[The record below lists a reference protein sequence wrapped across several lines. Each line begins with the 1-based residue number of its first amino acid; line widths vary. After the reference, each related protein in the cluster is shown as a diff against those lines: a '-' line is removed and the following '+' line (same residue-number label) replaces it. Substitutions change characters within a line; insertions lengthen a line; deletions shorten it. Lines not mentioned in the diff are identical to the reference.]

1 MWGPELELRPHD
13 SKALILPQ
21 QACQLQAVWEESSNR
36 VSFQKA
42 LRIPP
47 PPGMQLKFCI
57 VMGSCRGA
65 SLLAGSEFK
74 GSSKYKKN
82 GYWSFPGMMLVTL
95 MSATRSARNI
105 TAAGSSPGASHH
117 QHPKHPHSSSLPPPW
132 LSHSHKPACC
142 STAGSNNKD
151 LCELPFTPHTRVT
164 PLTVGK
170 AQ

>member
-1 MWGPELELRPHD
+1 M
-13 SKALILPQ
+13 
-21 QACQLQAVWEESSNR
+21 
-36 VSFQKA
+36 SFQKA

-74 GSSKYKKN
+74 GSSKHKKY
-82 GYWSFPGMMLVTL
+82 GYWSFPGMMLATL
-95 MSATRSARNI
+95 MSATRSTRNTT

-117 QHPKHPHSSSLPPPW
+117 QHPKHLHSSSLPPPW

-142 STAGSNNKD
+142 SMAGSNNKD
-151 LCELPFTPHTRVT
+151 LCELPSTPHTRVT
-164 PLTVGK
+164 PLLGK
-170 AQ
+170 HSSRLGLKQTNGLVWCTSWHSGG